1 MFFRRIGPLGLVFGA
16 YRAWQRLSP
25 DQQQKIK
32 AHVRGLR
39 ARSRRP
45 TAASV
50 PRSGSML
57 VRINAGT
64 AWPELGSVRPRRSND
79 EVLGGRSL

>member
-32 AHVRGLR
+32 AHVRELR

-45 TAASV
+45 AAASV
-50 PRSGSML
+50 P
-57 VRINAGT
+57 
-64 AWPELGSVRPRRSND
+64 
-79 EVLGGRSL
+79 